1 MTTIRC
7 IYEKAPSFPAT
18 DQHPD
23 AVRYQVG
30 ALFVD
35 AIGGQPT
42 QAEID
47 AVLGTDAAG
56 LARQQRFAADSAE
69 RQQAQVDAAI
79 LALVNATPSQ
89 LMTYA
94 NNNFPTLTAPER
106 NKMGIILNILAI
118 AVRPQVRS

>member
-1 MTTIRC
+1 MSTIRC
-7 IYEKAPSFPAT
+7 IYVVAPNFPAT

-42 QAEID
+42 LAEIE

-56 LARQQRFAADSAE
+56 LARQQRLSTDAAE
-69 RQQAQVDAAI
+69 RQQAQLDAAL
-79 LALVNATPSQ
+79 LALVNATPAQ

-94 NNNFPTLTAPER
+94 NNNFPTLTAAER
-106 NKMGIILNILAI
+106 NKMGVILNILAV
-118 AVRPQVRS
+118 AVRPQVR